1 MRPSTILIVDDEE
14 EVRWPL
20 KVALEQVGY
29 SVFEAASGK
38 DTLSICESGVDLIL
52 LDYRLPDTDGL
63 ALLRQIKELDPDGVV
78 IMMTAHSS
86 VTLVVEAMKQGAFH
100 YATKP
105 FDLDEVV
112 LMVEKG
118 LETTRLRRE
127 VKTLLAHQSE
137 PYTFDHII
145 GDSPAMQEVKELLR
159 KISASPASTVL
170 LLGESGTGKDLAAKA
185 IHFNSARRSRAF
197 MNITCSALPE
207 NLLES
212 ELFGHERGAF
222 TDARQQK
229 KGLLELADGGTVF
242 LDEFTEMSPAL
253 QAKLLRFLE
262 EKAFKRVGGMSDIR
276 VDVRVVAATN
286 RNMEESVKDGMLRK
300 DLYYRL
306 QVLPVKLPA
315 LRERKEDIPLLA
327 KYFIDSFNREFKK
340 KVRGVSPE
348 GMELLKCAS
357 WEGNVREL
365 RNTFER
371 ALLFAEGELLFPK
384 DFPMVDARK
393 TVSASYRLPSAG
405 INFDELERS
414 LVAQALERARGNR
427 THAAALLGMTRD
439 RMRYRIE
446 KFGLE

>member
-1 MRPSTILIVDDEE
+1 
-14 EVRWPL
+14 
-20 KVALEQVGY
+20 
-29 SVFEAASGK
+29 
-38 DTLSICESGVDLIL
+38 
-52 LDYRLPDTDGL
+52 
-63 ALLRQIKELDPDGVV
+63 
-78 IMMTAHSS
+78 
-86 VTLVVEAMKQGAFH
+86 
-100 YATKP
+100 
-105 FDLDEVV
+105 
-112 LMVEKG
+112 
-118 LETTRLRRE
+118 
-127 VKTLLAHQSE
+127 
-137 PYTFDHII
+137 
-145 GDSPAMQEVKELLR
+145 
-159 KISASPASTVL
+159 
-170 LLGESGTGKDLAAKA
+170 
-185 IHFNSARRSRAF
+185 
-197 MNITCSALPE
+197 
-207 NLLES
+207 
-212 ELFGHERGAF
+212 
-222 TDARQQK
+222 
-229 KGLLELADGGTVF
+229 
-242 LDEFTEMSPAL
+242 
-253 QAKLLRFLE
+253 
-262 EKAFKRVGGMSDIR
+262 
-276 VDVRVVAATN
+276 
-286 RNMEESVKDGMLRK
+286 MEESVKDGMLRK

-405 INFDELERS
+405 SNFDELERS